1 MFYDVDDSLVD
12 KLMYDFYNASGKN
25 SVKEL
30 ELWEIERKTFDN
42 FFKNLD
48 LISDFSMDT
57 KVLKKEISSKIGVKK

>member
-1 MFYDVDDSLVD
+1 
-12 KLMYDFYNASGKN
+12 MYDFYNASGKN

-48 LISDFSMDT
+48 LFSDFSMDT

>member
-1 MFYDVDDSLVD
+1 MH
-12 KLMYDFYNASGKN
+12 DFYSASKKSGINEK
-25 SVKEL
+25 